1 MLCMHVQGR
10 VLDDHSVCA
19 VYVQGRGAG
28 GPYCVCCVC
37 VYRAGV
43 QEDHT
48 VCAVYVQDR
57 GAGGP
62 YCVCCV
68 CMYRAGCWMTIL
80 CVLCMSRKGVQEDFC
95 KIVFTQL
102 D

>member
-1 MLCMHVQGR
+1 MLCI
-10 VLDDHSVCA
+10 
-19 VYVQGRGAG
+19 
-28 GPYCVCCVC
+28 
-37 VYRAGV
+37 YRAGV

-48 VCAVYVQDR
+48 VCAVYVQER

-80 CVLCMSRKGVQEDFC
+80 CVLCMYRAGVQEDHTVC
-95 KIVFTQL
+95 AVYACTGQGAG
-102 D
+102 